1 VHARALCWLAV
12 VIATATLCCRL
23 GALTLLAPDEGR
35 NAEIAREMKE
45 SGAWLVPTYN
55 GVDYLDKPAFF
66 FKTVSFSL
74 AMFGD
79 NPAAARIPSAA
90 AATLLVVIVFAFCRK
105 IHGTRCAAVAAIV
118 VASTPLFLANARIVI
133 FDMMLALFVCSAIF
147 AGYLAEASEESGRR
161 NWYLAGAAAAGVATL
176 IKGPVGF
183 VIPALVLL
191 VFNLLEGR
199 GAAWKRLLSPLNI
212 LVVLGVALPW
222 FIGLCL
228 RHPDFLQYGL
238 VEETFK
244 RFTSEKRFHRR
255 EPFYFYVPL
264 IAATF
269 LPWSLLLPEAII
281 TTWKQ
286 RGPRHSVDR
295 LCLIWAVVVVLFFS
309 ISQSKLPG
317 YILSVTVA
325 GGILI
330 ARIIVAALEN
340 PGGGAGKLV
349 RRGTVAFA
357 CICFV
362 AATVTLIMG
371 AVYMKA
377 LTKPLRIP
385 VEDAASLYQATLPMI
400 IVGAAFGF
408 LSGFALVRNS
418 IPLCFLCFAM
428 FPPVF
433 CQASLPWASVVF
445 EAKSAHRM
453 AKELAKLPAATE
465 LACLECFPNG
475 LSFYLARTLTVFT
488 KDGAELTSNYIIHSI
503 KKTGKWP
510 RTVLSLTGLNDWLN
524 SRKGSVYLITPARHR
539 EKLAAIAD
547 AAGVKLE
554 PLPSGFLGLEL
565 PPPGQH

>member
-1 VHARALCWLAV
+1 
-12 VIATATLCCRL
+12 
-23 GALTLLAPDEGR
+23 LLAPDEGR
-35 NAEIAREMKE
+35 NAEVAREMKE
-45 SGAWLVPTYN
+45 SAAWLVPTYN

-66 FKTVSFSL
+66 FKTVSCSL
-74 AMFGD
+74 AIFGD

-90 AATLLVVIVFAFCRK
+90 AAALLVVIVFAFSKK
-105 IHGTRCAAVAAIV
+105 IHSTRCAAIAAIV
-118 VASTPLFLANARIVI
+118 VATTPLFLANARIVI

-147 AGYLAEASEESGRR
+147 AGYLAEASEGIGRR

-191 VFNLLEGR
+191 VFNLIEGR
-199 GAAWKRLLSPLNI
+199 RAAWKRLFSPLNI

-244 RFTSEKRFHRR
+244 RFASEKRFHRR

-286 RGPRHSVDR
+286 RAPRHSADR
-295 LCLIWAVVVVLFFS
+295 LCLVWAVVVVLFFS

-325 GGILI
+325 VGILI
-330 ARIIVAALEN
+330 ARIIEAALEN
-340 PGGGAGKLV
+340 PGGGAGQLV

-362 AATVTLIMG
+362 AVTVTLIMG
-371 AVYMKA
+371 PVYMRA
-377 LTKPLRIP
+377 LTKLFRIP
-385 VEDAASLYQATLPMI
+385 VEDGGKLYQAALPLI
-400 IVGAAFGF
+400 VVGAGFGF
-408 LSGFALVRNS
+408 LSVIAFVRNS
-418 IPLCFLCFAM
+418 IPLYFLCFAM

-433 CQASLPWASVVF
+433 CQASLPWLSIIF
-445 EAKSAHRM
+445 EGKSAHQM
-453 AKELAKLPAATE
+453 AKELAKLPATTE

-510 RTVLSLTGLNDWLN
+510 RTVVPLTGLNDWLN
-524 SRKGSVYLITPARHR
+524 SRKGAVYLIGPLRRR
-539 EKLAAIAD
+539 EKLTAIAES
-547 AAGVKLE
+547 AGVKLE
-554 PLPSGFLGLEL
+554 LLPSGFLGVEL
-565 PPPGQH
+565 PPPGQR